1 MRARPGIL
9 AAAIALALGA
19 GLLLPPAAL
28 GRVASSVSLTAS
40 ATTVTPGQSVTLTAT
55 IAPPASGE
63 TVAIQDAAGATVASG
78 TTDASG
84 VLAAPFAPQATV
96 TVHATWQGLDSA
108 PVTITVATGTS
119 PAVTVRTGPA
129 RLFDTFRVSGRLTP
143 AVAGATVKVQLLLRG
158 DVVASKNAVTA
169 AAGRFRSAFS
179 IAAPGLYVA
188 RAVFTPDGAPPV
200 TADSSPGRT
209 LLPNLAEGARGV
221 YVRLLERRLVEL
233 RYRLMGVDGRFDFRT
248 ADAVMAFRK
257 VQGLPRIQ
265 IATPAVWRALAAP
278 KLFVPRVRT
287 PGFHIEI
294 DQTRQVLATVRDG
307 KVQDIIHVSTG
318 KASTPTYD
326 GTFRVFAK
334 IAGYSPKRLYY
345 PSFFDGGRAIHGWPD
360 VPPYPASHGCVRV
373 PYWLATWIFGL
384 DPIGTPVVI
393 YH

>member
-1 MRARPGIL
+1 MRARSRIL
-9 AAAIALALGA
+9 AASLTLALGGTLIVPSA
-19 GLLLPPAAL
+19 ASALAAL
-28 GRVASSVSLTAS
+28 SVSLTTS
-40 ATTVTPGQSVTLTAT
+40 ATVVAPGGTVTLTAT

-63 TVAIQDAAGATVASG
+63 AVTIADATGATVASG

-84 VLAAPFAPQATV
+84 VLATSFAPQATV
-96 TVHATWQGLDSA
+96 TVRATWQGLESA
-108 PVTITVATGTS
+108 PVTITVATGAAPS
-119 PAVTVRTGPA
+119 LAIRTGPA
-129 RLFDTFRVSGRLTP
+129 RLFDTFKVSGRVTP
-143 AVAGATVKVQLLLRG
+143 ALPGAKVKVQLLLRG
-158 DVVASKNAVTA
+158 DVVASKNAATT
-169 AAGRFRSAFS
+169 AAGRFRTAFTT
-179 IAAPGLYVA
+179 ATPGRYVA
-188 RAVFTPDGAPPV
+188 RAVLTPEGAPQV
-200 TADSSPGRT
+200 TADSSPQST
-209 LLPNLAEGARGV
+209 PLPNLAEGARGV
-221 YVRLLERRLVEL
+221 YVTLLERRLVEL
-233 RYRLMGVDGRFDFRT
+233 RYRLTGVDGGFDFRT

-265 IATPAVWRALAAP
+265 TVTPAVWRALAAP

-294 DQTRQVLATVRDG
+294 DQTRQVLATVLDG
-307 KVQDIIHVSTG
+307 KVRAIIHVSTG

-360 VPPYPASHGCVRV
+360 VPTYPASHGCVRV
-373 PYWLATWIFGL
+373 PNWLATWIFGL

>member
-1 MRARPGIL
+1 MRARSRIL
-9 AAAIALALGA
+9 VASLALTLGA
-19 GLLLPPAAL
+19 GLLSPSTAL
-28 GRVASSVSLTAS
+28 AQVASSVSLSAS
-40 ATTVTPGQSVTLTAT
+40 ATVVAPGQTVTLTAT
-55 IAPPASGE
+55 ISPPASGE
-63 TVAIQDAAGATVASG
+63 AVTIEDAAGATVASG

-84 VLAAPFAPQATV
+84 TFATPFAPQTTV
-96 TVHATWQGLDSA
+96 TVHATWQGIDSA
-108 PVTITVATGTS
+108 PLTITVTTGAGPS
-119 PAVTVRTGPA
+119 ITVRTGPA
-129 RLFDTFRVSGRLTP
+129 RLFDTFRVSGRLAP
-143 AVAGATVKVQLLLRG
+143 AVADAKVKVQLLLRG
-158 DVVASKNAVTA
+158 DVVASKNAVTT
-169 AAGRFRSAFS
+169 AAGRFEAAFT
-179 IAAPGLYVA
+179 IAAPGRYVA
-188 RAVFTPDGAPPV
+188 RAAIASAGDPQATV
-200 TADSSPGRT
+200 DSSPQVTT
-209 LLPNLAEGARGV
+209 LPTLADGARGV
-221 YVRLLERRLVEL
+221 YVGLLERRLVEL

-265 IATPAVWRALAAP
+265 TVTPAVWRALAAP

-318 KASTPTYD
+318 KTSTPTYD

-345 PSFFDGGRAIHGWPD
+345 PSFFDGGRAIHGWPE

-373 PYWLATWIFGL
+373 PNWLATWIFGL
-384 DPIGTPVVI
+384 DPIGTPVII